1 MLVDVSAFADV
12 DQFNDFR
19 VLIEPGVGMSNQ
31 LAPTAAKSIGPEVLV
46 LFWEYKDFVLAEQ
59 LIDGLNP
66 NLISIVRTSSP
77 SRSPLKAPRFG
88 G

>member
-31 LAPTAAKSIGPEVLV
+31 LAPTARKVHVVL
-46 LFWEYKDFVLAEQ
+46 
-59 LIDGLNP
+59 
-66 NLISIVRTSSP
+66 RC
-77 SRSPLKAPRFG
+77 
-88 G
+88 